1 MAVELASLG
10 ICVLL
15 LVPGDMRPSFIS
27 PANVATGLIRLS
39 EAYKGTMA
47 EHISQAVIAMH
58 GKQPI
63 DPRQAAEQMVEDG
76 DGYGTSR

>member
-1 MAVELASLG
+1 M
-10 ICVLL
+10 

-39 EAYKGTMA
+39 EAYRGTMA